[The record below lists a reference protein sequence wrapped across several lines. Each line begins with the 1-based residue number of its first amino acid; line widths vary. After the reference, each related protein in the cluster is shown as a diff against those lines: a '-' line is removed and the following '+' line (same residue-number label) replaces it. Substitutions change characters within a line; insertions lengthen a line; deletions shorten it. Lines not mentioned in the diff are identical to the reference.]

1 MKTFLL
7 VLHLSVSTRRH
18 QQHNNKFNMTAQSKM
33 ASAASTSYSL
43 TTLYIP
49 RVHRNQMHESYV
61 KRVFECQ
68 QIAVVLRVDF
78 VEFEHPD
85 ANFCFAVVHIHF
97 WIPGIISKHFRER
110 IQSQREARIVYSDP
124 SYWVVLPYT
133 QKQNVQKK
141 TIRAE
146 ASLETAAYSTPPTPI
161 SSYTFAPPPAPAP
174 APAPTKRNQNC
185 ICGCGGYELDCSS
198 QILYNTFTDS
208 IWKTT
213 TATTPPAESN
223 WNNMG
228 WNNMEEN
235 FRFYDHDTSSA
246 QFAY

>member
-1 MKTFLL
+1 
-7 VLHLSVSTRRH
+7 
-18 QQHNNKFNMTAQSKM
+18 MTGQSKL
-33 ASAASTSYSL
+33 ASSSASPYSL

-49 RVHRNQMHESYV
+49 RVHRNQMHDAYV

-97 WIPGIISKHFRER
+97 WIPGVISKHFRER

-133 QKQNVQKK
+133 QKQTVQKK

-146 ASLETAAYSTPPTPI
+146 ASLETTYSTPPTPI
-161 SSYTFAPPPAPAP
+161 SSYTFAPPPF

-185 ICGCGGYELDCSS
+185 ICGCGGWELDCSS
-198 QILYNTFTDS
+198 QILYNNFTDS
-208 IWKTT
+208 IWKPTT
-213 TATTPPAESN
+213 TTPDESSASSS
-223 WNNMG
+223 

-235 FRFYDHDTSSA
+235 FRFYDYDTSSA
-246 QFAY
+246 QSAY

>member
-1 MKTFLL
+1 
-7 VLHLSVSTRRH
+7 
-18 QQHNNKFNMTAQSKM
+18 
-33 ASAASTSYSL
+33 
-43 TTLYIP
+43 
-49 RVHRNQMHESYV
+49 MHEAYV
-61 KRVFECQ
+61 KRVLECQ
-68 QIAVVLRVDF
+68 QIAIVSRVDF

-97 WIPGIISKHFRER
+97 WIPGVISKHFRER

-146 ASLETAAYSTPPTPI
+146 ASLETIAAYSTPPTPI
-161 SSYTFAPPPAPAP
+161 SSYTFAPAPFAP
-174 APAPTKRNQNC
+174 APAPTKKYRDC
-185 ICGCGGYELDCSS
+185 ICGCGGWELDCSS

-208 IWKTT
+208 TWKPTT
-213 TATTPPAESN
+213 TPADSSSSS
-223 WNNMG
+223 

-246 QFAY
+246 QSAY

>member
-1 MKTFLL
+1 
-7 VLHLSVSTRRH
+7 
-18 QQHNNKFNMTAQSKM
+18 MTGQSKL
-33 ASAASTSYSL
+33 ASTPYSL

-49 RVHRNQMHESYV
+49 RVHRNQMHEAYV
-61 KRVFECQ
+61 RRVLECQ
-68 QIAVVLRVDF
+68 QIAIVSRVDF

-85 ANFCFAVVHIHF
+85 ANFCFAVVHIIF
-97 WIPGIISKHFRER
+97 WIPGVISKHFRER

-146 ASLETAAYSTPPTPI
+146 ASLETTTYSTPSTPI
-161 SSYTFAPPPAPAP
+161 SSYTFAPPPF

-208 IWKTT
+208 TWKTT
-213 TATTPPAESN
+213 ATASPC
-223 WNNMG
+223 

-235 FRFYDHDTSSA
+235 FRFYDYNG
-246 QFAY
+246 AYSTTAAY

>member
-1 MKTFLL
+1 M
-7 VLHLSVSTRRH
+7 
-18 QQHNNKFNMTAQSKM
+18 AGQSKL
-33 ASAASTSYSL
+33 ASASSSPYSL

-49 RVHRNQMHESYV
+49 RVHRNQMHEAYV
-61 KRVFECQ
+61 KRVLECQ
-68 QIAVVLRVDF
+68 QIAIVSRVDF

-97 WIPGIISKHFRER
+97 WIPGVISKHFRER

-124 SYWVVLPYT
+124 SYWVVLPYA

-146 ASLETAAYSTPPTPI
+146 ASLETYSTPPSPI
-161 SSYTFAPPPAPAP
+161 SSYTFAPAPF

-185 ICGCGGYELDCSS
+185 ICGCGGWELDCSS

-208 IWKTT
+208 IWKPTT
-213 TATTPPAESN
+213 TPADSSSSS
-223 WNNMG
+223 

-235 FRFYDHDTSSA
+235 FRFQDHDTSSA

>member
-7 VLHLSVSTRRH
+7 VLHLSVHIRQDTS
-18 QQHNNKFNMTAQSKM
+18 FNMTGQSKL
-33 ASAASTSYSL
+33 ASSSASSPYSL

-49 RVHRNQMHESYV
+49 RVHRNQMHEGYL
-61 KRVFECQ
+61 KRVLECQ
-68 QIAVVLRVDF
+68 HIAVVSRVDF

-97 WIPGIISKHFRER
+97 WIPGVISKHFRER

-133 QKQNVQKK
+133 QKQTVQKK

-146 ASLETAAYSTPPTPI
+146 ASLETTYSTPPTPI
-161 SSYTFAPPPAPAP
+161 SSYTFAPPPF

-185 ICGCGGYELDCSS
+185 ICGCGGWELDCSS
-198 QILYNTFTDS
+198 QILYNNFTDS
-208 IWKTT
+208 IWKPTT
-213 TATTPPAESN
+213 TTPDESSASSS
-223 WNNMG
+223 

-235 FRFYDHDTSSA
+235 FRFYDYDTSSA
-246 QFAY
+246 QSAY

>member
-1 MKTFLL
+1 LFYIY
-7 VLHLSVSTRRH
+7 
-18 QQHNNKFNMTAQSKM
+18 QFQPDDINNKFNMTAQSKM
-33 ASAASTSYSL
+33 ASSTASTPYSL

-61 KRVFECQ
+61 KRVLECQ
-68 QIAVVLRVDF
+68 HIAVVSRVDF

-85 ANFCFAVVHIHF
+85 ANFCFAVVHILF
-97 WIPGIISKHFRER
+97 WVPGVISKHFRER

-141 TIRAE
+141 EIRAE
-146 ASLETAAYSTPPTPI
+146 ATLETYSTPPTPI
-161 SSYTFAPPPAPAP
+161 SSYTFGRPPFAPAP
-174 APAPTKRNQNC
+174 APAPTKKYQDC
-185 ICGCGGYELDCSS
+185 ICGCGGWEVDCSS

-213 TATTPPAESN
+213 TTTPPAESN

>member
-1 MKTFLL
+1 LFYIY
-7 VLHLSVSTRRH
+7 
-18 QQHNNKFNMTAQSKM
+18 QFQPDDINNKFNMAAQSKL
-33 ASAASTSYSL
+33 ASASSANTPYSL

-68 QIAVVLRVDF
+68 DIAVVLHVDF
-78 VEFEHPD
+78 VEYQHPD

-97 WIPGIISKHFRER
+97 WIPGVISKHFRER

-146 ASLETAAYSTPPTPI
+146 ASLETCSTPTTPI
-161 SSYTFAPPPAPAP
+161 SSYTFAPAPFAP
-174 APAPTKRNQNC
+174 APAPTKKYQDC
-185 ICGCGGYELDCSS
+185 ICGCGGWEVDCSS
-198 QILYNTFTDS
+198 QILYNPFTDS

-213 TATTPPAESN
+213 TTTPPPAESS
-223 WNNMG
+223 

>member
-1 MKTFLL
+1 
-7 VLHLSVSTRRH
+7 
-18 QQHNNKFNMTAQSKM
+18 MTGQSKL
-33 ASAASTSYSL
+33 ASASTYSL
-43 TTLYIP
+43 TALYIP

-61 KRVFECQ
+61 KRVLECQ
-68 QIAVVLRVDF
+68 QIAIVSRVDF

-85 ANFCFAVVHIHF
+85 ANFCFAVVHILF
-97 WIPGIISKHFRER
+97 WIPGVISKHFRER

-133 QKQNVQKK
+133 QKQNIQKK
-141 TIRAE
+141 TIRVE
-146 ASLETAAYSTPPTPI
+146 ASLETYSTPPTPI
-161 SSYTFAPPPAPAP
+161 SSYTFAPPPF

-185 ICGCGGYELDCSS
+185 ICGCGGCELDCSS

-208 IWKTT
+208 TWKTT
-213 TATTPPAESN
+213 TTTMTSSPPY
-223 WNNMG
+223 

-246 QFAY
+246 QSAY

>member
-1 MKTFLL
+1 M
-7 VLHLSVSTRRH
+7 
-18 QQHNNKFNMTAQSKM
+18 AGQSKL
-33 ASAASTSYSL
+33 ASASSPYSL

-49 RVHRNQMHESYV
+49 RVHRNQMHESYM

-68 QIAVVLRVDF
+68 GIAVVSRVDF
-78 VEFEHPD
+78 VEFDHPD

-97 WIPGIISKHFRER
+97 WIPGVISKHFRER

-146 ASLETAAYSTPPTPI
+146 ASLLTTYSTPPTPI
-161 SSYTFAPPPAPAP
+161 SSYTFAPPPF
-174 APAPTKRNQNC
+174 APAPTKRNLNC

-208 IWKTT
+208 IWNTT
-213 TATTPPAESN
+213 TMTPDATSSSS
-223 WNNMG
+223 

-235 FRFYDHDTSSA
+235 FRFQDHDTSSA

>member
-1 MKTFLL
+1 M
-7 VLHLSVSTRRH
+7 
-18 QQHNNKFNMTAQSKM
+18 AGQSKLAF
-33 ASAASTSYSL
+33 ASASTPYSL

-97 WIPGIISKHFRER
+97 WIPGVISKHFRER

-133 QKQNVQKK
+133 QKNVQKK

-146 ASLETAAYSTPPTPI
+146 ASLEAYSTPPTPI
-161 SSYTFAPPPAPAP
+161 SSYTFSRPPFAP
-174 APAPTKRNQNC
+174 APAPTKKYLDC
-185 ICGCGGYELDCSS
+185 ICGCGGWELDCSS

-213 TATTPPAESN
+213 TTPAADSSSSS
-223 WNNMG
+223 

-235 FRFYDHDTSSA
+235 FRFYDYDTSSA
-246 QFAY
+246 QSAY

>member
-1 MKTFLL
+1 LFYIY
-7 VLHLSVSTRRH
+7 
-18 QQHNNKFNMTAQSKM
+18 QFQPDDINNKFNMAAQSKL
-33 ASAASTSYSL
+33 ASASSANTPYSL

-146 ASLETAAYSTPPTPI
+146 ASLETCSTPTTPI
-161 SSYTFAPPPAPAP
+161 SSYTFAPAPF
-174 APAPTKRNQNC
+174 APAPTKKNQDC
-185 ICGCGGYELDCSS
+185 ICGCGGWEVDCSS

-213 TATTPPAESN
+213 TTTPPPAESS
-223 WNNMG
+223 

>member
-1 MKTFLL
+1 
-7 VLHLSVSTRRH
+7 
-18 QQHNNKFNMTAQSKM
+18 
-33 ASAASTSYSL
+33 
-43 TTLYIP
+43 
-49 RVHRNQMHESYV
+49 MHEAYV
-61 KRVFECQ
+61 KRVLECQ
-68 QIAVVLRVDF
+68 GIAIVSRVDF

-85 ANFCFAVVHIHF
+85 ANFCFAVVHILF
-97 WIPGIISKHFRER
+97 WIPGVISKHFRER

-146 ASLETAAYSTPPTPI
+146 ASLEAYSTPPTPI
-161 SSYTFAPPPAPAP
+161 SSYTFAPPPFAP
-174 APAPTKRNQNC
+174 APAPTKKYLDC
-185 ICGCGGYELDCSS
+185 ICGCGGWELDCSS

-213 TATTPPAESN
+213 TTPPADSSSSS
-223 WNNMG
+223 

-235 FRFYDHDTSSA
+235 FRFQDHDTSSIA

>member
-1 MKTFLL
+1 MFYIYQFN
-7 VLHLSVSTRRH
+7 
-18 QQHNNKFNMTAQSKM
+18 QQETTTHTSSMAGQSKL
-33 ASAASTSYSL
+33 ASASTPYSL

-49 RVHRNQMHESYV
+49 RVHRNQMHEAYV
-61 KRVFECQ
+61 KRVLECQ
-68 QIAVVLRVDF
+68 QIAVVLHVDF

-97 WIPGIISKHFRER
+97 WIPGVISKHFRER

-146 ASLETAAYSTPPTPI
+146 ASLETAYSTPPTPI
-161 SSYTFAPPPAPAP
+161 SSYTFAPAPF
-174 APAPTKRNQNC
+174 APAPTKKYRDC
-185 ICGCGGYELDCSS
+185 ICGCGGWELDCSS

-208 IWKTT
+208 TWKPTT
-213 TATTPPAESN
+213 TPADSSSSS
-223 WNNMG
+223 

-246 QFAY
+246 QSAY

>member
-7 VLHLSVSTRRH
+7 VLHSLVSPIRQDTS
-18 QQHNNKFNMTAQSKM
+18 FNMTGQSKL
-33 ASAASTSYSL
+33 ASNTYSL
-43 TTLYIP
+43 TTLYIT
-49 RVHRNQMHESYV
+49 RDHRNQMHQAYV

-68 QIAVVLRVDF
+68 QIAIVSRVDF

-85 ANFCFAVVHIHF
+85 ANFCFAVVHLLF
-97 WIPGIISKHFRER
+97 WIPGVISKHFRER
-110 IQSQREARIVYSDP
+110 IQSQRESRIVYSDP

-146 ASLETAAYSTPPTPI
+146 ASLETYSTPPTPI
-161 SSYTFAPPPAPAP
+161 SSYTFAPPPF

-213 TATTPPAESN
+213 TTPDASTSSSC
-223 WNNMG
+223 

-235 FRFYDHDTSSA
+235 FRFYDHDTSCAQSA
-246 QFAY
+246 Y

>member
-1 MKTFLL
+1 M
-7 VLHLSVSTRRH
+7 
-18 QQHNNKFNMTAQSKM
+18 AGQSKL
-33 ASAASTSYSL
+33 ASASTPYSL
-43 TTLYIP
+43 TTTTLYIP
-49 RVHRNQMHESYV
+49 RVHRNQMHEAYV
-61 KRVFECQ
+61 KRVLECQ
-68 QIAVVLRVDF
+68 QIAVVSRVDF

-97 WIPGIISKHFRER
+97 WIPGVISKHFRER

-146 ASLETAAYSTPPTPI
+146 ASLATTYSTPPTPI
-161 SSYTFAPPPAPAP
+161 SSYTFAPPPF
-174 APAPTKRNQNC
+174 APAPTKKYLDC
-185 ICGCGGYELDCSS
+185 ICGCGGWELDCSS

-213 TATTPPAESN
+213 TTPTADSSSSS
-223 WNNMG
+223 

-235 FRFYDHDTSSA
+235 FRFQDHDTSSIA

>member
-1 MKTFLL
+1 
-7 VLHLSVSTRRH
+7 
-18 QQHNNKFNMTAQSKM
+18 MTGQSKL
-33 ASAASTSYSL
+33 ASTPYSL
-43 TTLYIP
+43 TSLYIP
-49 RVHRNQMHESYV
+49 RVHRNQMHEAYV
-61 KRVFECQ
+61 KRVLECQ
-68 QIAVVLRVDF
+68 QIALVSRVDF

-85 ANFCFAVVHIHF
+85 ANFCFAVVHILF
-97 WIPGIISKHFRER
+97 WIPGVISKHFRER

-146 ASLETAAYSTPPTPI
+146 ASLETYNSSTPSTPI
-161 SSYTFAPPPAPAP
+161 SSYTFAPPPF

-213 TATTPPAESN
+213 TTTPDASPPC
-223 WNNMG
+223 

-246 QFAY
+246 QSAY

>member
-1 MKTFLL
+1 M
-7 VLHLSVSTRRH
+7 
-18 QQHNNKFNMTAQSKM
+18 AGQSKL
-33 ASAASTSYSL
+33 ASASSPYSL
-43 TTLYIP
+43 ITTLYIP

-97 WIPGIISKHFRER
+97 WIPGVISKHFRER

-146 ASLETAAYSTPPTPI
+146 ASLEAYSTPPTPI
-161 SSYTFAPPPAPAP
+161 SSYTFAPPPFAP
-174 APAPTKRNQNC
+174 APAPTKKYLDC
-185 ICGCGGYELDCSS
+185 ICGCGGWELDCSS

-213 TATTPPAESN
+213 TTPTADSSSSS
-223 WNNMG
+223 

-235 FRFYDHDTSSA
+235 FRFQDHDTSSA